1 MHNQEASASGQEALT
16 SSDAH
21 WGSLAAC
28 FGSSPGLKDKGLASP
43 AVCNG
48 RSDAGGY
55 FSSTCTHFSQ
65 AYPYAAL

>member
-1 MHNQEASASGQEALT
+1 MHNQAASALGQKALT

-28 FGSSPGLKDKGLASP
+28 LGSSPGLKERGLASP
-43 AVCNG
+43 AFCTG

-55 FSSTCTHFSQ
+55 LSSTCTHCLKSIHMQ
-65 AYPYAAL
+65 LD